1 MFLLD
6 VINPIGIAAK
16 AAIPIIAIAALV
28 LIVVL
33 IAKNLKKK

>member
-6 VINPIGIAAK
+6 VINPIGIAIS
-16 AAIPIIAIAALV
+16 AAVPVIAIAALV

-33 IAKNLKKK
+33 IVKNVKKK

>member
-16 AAIPIIAIAALV
+16 AAIPIIAIAALT
-28 LIVVL
+28 LIL
-33 IAKNLKKK
+33 ILIFKRK

>member
-16 AAIPIIAIAALV
+16 AAIPIIAIAALALV
-28 LIVVL
+28 LIL
-33 IAKNLKKK
+33 IFKRK